1 MQIQRRRIPI
11 PEMRRWVFHLF
22 FRSNRSDGMKTSRL
36 VSPRVLT
43 TLQRQE
49 FIRSAIG
56 MSTKEYIKTFK
67 LRPTSAE
74 TLTEAQ
80 ISTLSQVN
88 AIETP
93 KA

>member
-11 PEMRRWVFHLF
+11 PEMRRWVFHSF

-36 VSPRVLT
+36 VSLRVLT
-43 TLQRQE
+43 TLRHQE

-74 TLTEAQ
+74 TLTETQ

>member
-1 MQIQRRRIPI
+1 
-11 PEMRRWVFHLF
+11 
-22 FRSNRSDGMKTSRL
+22 
-36 VSPRVLT
+36 
-43 TLQRQE
+43 
-49 FIRSAIG
+49 

-74 TLTEAQ
+74 TLTETQ